1 MLTCKE
7 VSQLASKAQDEPLT
21 FKERLQLKVHLLIC
35 SLCARYVKQLH
46 FLKRAIQ
53 GLDEHKDDVRLSTK
67 SRHRIKASLENQSKH
82 EPKYPND

>member
-21 FKERLQLKVHLLIC
+21 LKERLQLRIHLLIC

-46 FLKRAIQ
+46 FLKKAIQ
-53 GLDEHKDDVRLSTK
+53 RLDEHQNNIQLSAQ
-67 SRHRIKASLENQSKH
+67 SRHRIKTSLENQSKQ
-82 EPKYPND
+82 DASI